1 MYTKYIF
8 DLLYKLEHTSPA
20 LCSIDFASQRL
31 AIQLFI
37 YSKSG
42 SISILRELLEDF
54 YIYVRT
60 WLLTSEHV
68 CTTTL
73 FYVRH

>member
-54 YIYVRT
+54 YIYM
-60 WLLTSEHV
+60 
-68 CTTTL
+68 
-73 FYVRH
+73 